1 MTLSELRTH
10 FRYLVDQPYT
20 AILGNTYANAIIN
33 DAAREIYQEIL
44 RRHPQY
50 LHKSSSISTTA
61 STPYTALPTDCVM
74 VNKIINSSNETLP
87 RFDLT
92 QMDTTESSAQPVGF
106 DITGPNVFWWPTPNA
121 VYAHTIYYHYIPAD
135 MSADANSPTLPY
147 GYHDAVSY
155 GAAVKSRMIKDEQI
169 REFMMTYE
177 NKLNL
182 LLRAVA
188 VGQTNEAPRVKGAY
202 HDHYI
207 YD

>member
-1 MTLSELRTH
+1 MTLSEIRDHVRRLI
-10 FRYLVDQPYT
+10 DQPHS
-20 AILGNTYANAIIN
+20 AIWSDAKLNALIN

-44 RRHPQY
+44 RRHPKY

-61 STPYTALPTDCVM
+61 STPYTSLPSDCVM
-74 VNKIINSSNETLP
+74 VNKIVNSSNETLP

-92 QMDTTESSAQPVGF
+92 QMDTSESSTQPEGF

-121 VYAHTIYYHYIPAD
+121 VYAHTIYYNYIPTD

-147 GYHDAVSY
+147 GYHDVVAY
-155 GAAVKSRMIKDEQI
+155 GAALKSRMIKDEQI
-169 REFMMTYE
+169 REFMMLYE

-202 HDHYI
+202 HDFYI
-207 YD
+207 FD